1 MDTEELRKLKQTA
14 ETSEVAAVFVA
25 IDDLIPWDKNPRFND
40 QAVEPVMRS
49 IQRFGFAN
57 PVIARADNNVV
68 VCGHTRLKAAKS
80 LGMTRVPV
88 RFMDLTDEEATA
100 LALADNRLGEIAAW
114 DDGMLGDILEE
125 LGNIDFD
132 TTITGFSQQEIDQ
145 LMGNWTDPFWGDE
158 NENEDDSEDYDSSN
172 YADMDSDEHIE
183 DNGQTIIS
191 INVPVTKAKDATDLI
206 AEVLEENGITHTFR
220 LK

>member
-1 MDTEELRKLKQTA
+1 MDTDELKKLKETA
-14 ETSEVAAVFVA
+14 ESSEVAAVFVA
-25 IDDLIPWDKNPRFND
+25 IDDLVPWDKNPRFND

-114 DDGMLGDILEE
+114 DDGMLGDILED
-125 LGNIDFD
+125 LGKIDFD

-145 LMGNWTDPFWGDE
+145 LMGNWTDPFWGDDE
-158 NENEDDSEDYDSSN
+158 DNEADSDDYDSSN
-172 YADMDSDEHIE
+172 YGDMDSDEHIE

-191 INVPVTKAKDATDLI
+191 VNVPVTRAKDATDLI
-206 AEVLEENGITHTFR
+206 AEVLAENGITHTFR